1 VTALG
6 IAMQL
11 WLKRS
16 MQRQPPA
23 SVVEGK
29 AETSWISARRL
40 KTPVGA
46 LQVVASDDAVLYIE
60 LRRRGEAEPP
70 FEHWLLGR
78 GETPVLRAALVQL
91 REYFDGKRR
100 DFDVPVSPSG
110 TAFQRRVWHLVAAIP
125 YGETMSYGGIAE
137 QLGSSPR
144 AVGAAV
150 GANPIPIIIP
160 CHRVIGADN
169 SLTGYGGGLRM
180 KIWLL
185 RHEHALLT

>member
-1 VTALG
+1 
-6 IAMQL
+6 
-11 WLKRS
+11 

-23 SVVEGK
+23 SAVEGK
-29 AETSWISARRL
+29 AEVIRISARKL
-40 KTPVGA
+40 KTPVGV
-46 LQVVASDDAVLYIE
+46 LQVVASDDAVLYVE
-60 LRRRGEAEPP
+60 LPRRGETEPP
-70 FEHWLLGR
+70 FERWLLGR
-78 GETPVLRAALVQL
+78 GETPVLRTALAQL
-91 REYFDGKRR
+91 REYFAGKRR
-100 DFDVPVSPSG
+100 DFDVPVGPAG
-110 TAFQRRVWHLVAAIP
+110 TLFQQRVWHLVATIP
-125 YGETMSYGGIAE
+125 YGETVSYGSIAA

-185 RHEHALLT
+185 RHERALLA

>member
-1 VTALG
+1 
-6 IAMQL
+6 
-11 WLKRS
+11 

-29 AETSWISARRL
+29 TEASRISARKL

-46 LQVVASDDAVLYIE
+46 LQIVASDDAVLYIE
-60 LRRRGEAEPP
+60 LRRRGEAESP
-70 FEHWLLGR
+70 FERWVLGR
-78 GETPVLRAALVQL
+78 GETPALHAALVQL
-91 REYFDGKRR
+91 REYFAGKRR
-100 DFDVPVSPSG
+100 HFDVPVSPSG
-110 TAFQRRVWHLVAAIP
+110 TAFQERVWHLVAAIP
-125 YGETMSYGGIAE
+125 YGETVSYGSIAE
-137 QLGSSPR
+137 QLDSSPR